1 MLHLTNVNRD
11 ERVLPILS
19 QRTKRQEAEEVAET
33 AEEMEA
39 DEQDEEED
47 VATGPSPQAFKKK
60 QYLVGYLWLSLMG
73 IVKNLLMSGFMQI
86 GTTSLL

>member
-60 QYLVGYLWLSLMG
+60 QYLVGYYGYPWWELW
-73 IVKNLLMSGFMQI
+73 KTF
-86 GTTSLL
+86 